1 MTAYG
6 WDGAVESL
14 CYYFCGLLAGGDY
27 CCAVRDLLQQC
38 VDIGR
43 CYYLQEGIGGVV
55 FQPADLG
62 CGVIKCQTIL
72 GAEVANI
79 GLIETFFFDDA
90 ESVLIVEV
98 YQAHDAPE
106 VVDPVG
112 VIKRHAPAVRLG
124 RETAQ
129 EQDPCVLRQE
139 GLKRVRLYHHPAKI
153 QNVRDPK
160 GTVLFG
166 PKLKNGA
173 KQNRPLWL
181 LWLLSEKLLYLL
193 ELKLIVCKLP

>member
-14 CYYFCGLLAGGDY
+14 CYDLSCFLAGSYY
-27 CCAVRDLLQQC
+27 CGAVRDLLQQC
-38 VDIGR
+38 GDIGR
-43 CYYLQEGIGGVV
+43 CYYLQKGVGGVV
-55 FQPADLG
+55 FQTADLG
-62 CGVIKCQTIL
+62 CGVVEGQAFL
-72 GAEVANI
+72 GAEFAYV
-79 GLIETFFFDDA
+79 GLVEAFFFDDA

-112 VIKRHAPAVRLG
+112 VVKRHAPAVGLR

-153 QNVRDPK
+153 QNVREPK

-166 PKLKNGA
+166 PKFKNGA